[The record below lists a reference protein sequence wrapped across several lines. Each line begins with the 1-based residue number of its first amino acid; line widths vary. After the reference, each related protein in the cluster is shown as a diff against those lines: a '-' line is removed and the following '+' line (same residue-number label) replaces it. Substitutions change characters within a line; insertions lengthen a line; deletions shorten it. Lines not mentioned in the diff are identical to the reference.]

1 MDYSEA
7 IATARGDRAADL
19 VLKNARVVD
28 VLAGE
33 TYESDIA
40 IQGSLIVGVEKGYEG
55 QETIDLEGRY
65 VCPGLIDAH
74 VHIESSMVTPREFAR
89 AVVPHGVTTVI
100 TNPHEIANVL
110 GVEGIRFMVDDAAD
124 VPLDAYVTIPSCVPA
139 SHLATSGAELNA
151 ENLKPLCGAPGV
163 IGLGEVM
170 NFPGVVAA
178 DPKMLD
184 EIDLFRDYPVDGH
197 CPGLSGKG
205 LNAYVTAGIT
215 SDHEC
220 IGAEEAKEK
229 LRLGMRVFIRE
240 GSAARNLKDLIPL
253 VTPRNERWVC
263 FCTDDR
269 HPADLLRQGSIDHVI
284 RLAIG
289 EGLDPVSAIR
299 MATLNSAEHFRLFDR
314 GFVGPGRKAD
324 LVVFSD
330 LQQPTPEM
338 VFQNGR
344 LVARDGS
351 MVEGVLDSASKESE
365 LRARNTMTVD
375 LACVDL
381 SIPAKGEKIRV
392 IGMVPGQLFTE
403 EIIAEP
409 RIGGG
414 LAISDPERDILKMA
428 VIERHRGSCRVGLGF
443 VRGFGLK
450 RGALAST
457 VAHDHHNLM
466 VIGVD
471 DQSMLTAAGA
481 LAGAGGGQ
489 CVAKGARVL
498 GLLPLPIA
506 GIMSDLSVDE
516 VRRQAEE
523 LHAVLGEL
531 GTSLQDPFMPL
542 SFMGLE
548 VIPNLKLTDLGLVD
562 VTQFKQVDLF
572 VE

>member
-124 VPLDAYVTIPSCVPA
+124 VPLDAYVTVPSCVPA

-269 HPADLLRQGSIDHVI
+269 HPAELLRQGSIDHVI

-403 EIIAEP
+403 EIIAKP

-481 LAGAGGGQ
+481 LAEAGGGQ

-562 VTQFKQVDLF
+562 VTQFKQVELF